1 MSLLVLIHRHRSL
14 LWELLKREI
23 GERYAGSALGWL
35 WVFAHQVFL
44 VALYAVVFAYI
55 FPSRIDVSQSMPRDY
70 VTYILAGLVPWLAVS
85 ETLSRSPGVF
95 TGNANL
101 VKQVVFPIDLL
112 PVRTALAAMTNQ
124 LVALA
129 LLLGWMLV
137 RGGSLPP
144 TILLLPFLL
153 VLQLLL
159 LSGLSLLIGS
169 LSVYLRDTKELVQLF
184 VSAGIF
190 LVPVLYLPEWLDRV
204 WPGIRFVLY
213 LNPFSYLVWCSQDL
227 LYFGRFEHPVS
238 WVVLPILAIA
248 SFGFGRLVF
257 DRLRVGFGE
266 HL

>member
-1 MSLLVLIHRHRSL
+1 MSLLALIHRHRSL

-35 WVFAHQVFL
+35 WVFAHQLFL
-44 VALYAVVFAYI
+44 VALYAIVFAYI
-55 FPSRIDVSQSMPRDY
+55 FPSRIDISASMPRDY

-124 LVALA
+124 LVALG
-129 LLLGWMLV
+129 LLLTWMLL
-137 RGGSLPP
+137 RGGALPW
-144 TILLLPFLL
+144 TVLLLP
-153 VLQLLL
+153 VLLL
-159 LSGLSLLIGS
+159 LQLVLLAGLSLLIGS

-184 VSAGIF
+184 VAAGIF
-190 LVPVLYLPEWLDRV
+190 LLPVLYLPEWLDRV

-227 LYFGRFEHPVS
+227 LYFGRLEHPVA
-238 WVVLPILAIA
+238 WVVLPALAIV
-248 SFGFGRLVF
+248 SFSFGRLVF